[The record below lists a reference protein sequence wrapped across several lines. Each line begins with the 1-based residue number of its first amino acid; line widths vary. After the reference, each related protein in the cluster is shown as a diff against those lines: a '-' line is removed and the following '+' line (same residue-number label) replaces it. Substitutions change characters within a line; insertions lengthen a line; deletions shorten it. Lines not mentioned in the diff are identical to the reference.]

1 VTLASLLAS
10 GSAKSDGE
18 YFNGKIPVWV
28 WVLLGGLIVAMLAID
43 LIRHDDEH
51 EPTAKEALKESLVWV
66 GVSLAFGV
74 FVLFQFNGL
83 AFGEYMS
90 GYVLEK
96 SLSVDN
102 VFVWALIFGSFK
114 IPLRY
119 QHRVLFW
126 GIFGA
131 LAFRA
136 IFIVLGKTLIDR
148 FAWTLVLFGLFLGY
162 TGIKILMHRE
172 DEEEEEAKQSGLGLL
187 RKIMP
192 VTERYDGKKFFT
204 LENGKR
210 AATPL
215 FACLVVVEFTDIVF
229 AVDSVPAILAV
240 APKSNFIVFASNAF
254 AILGLRAMYF
264 LLADAKERFHYL
276 STALGVI
283 LIFVGAKMVA
293 TFWDKHIPDVGP
305 IKGTYISLM
314 VIMTILAIGIFASL
328 KLAPK
333 PESHSAG
340 QAADTDKNKESI
352 DL

>member
-1 VTLASLLAS
+1 VSFVSLLA
-10 GSAKSDGE
+10 AKSPDPTKKYFDGE
-18 YFNGKIPVWV
+18 IANWIWI
-28 WVLLGGLIVAMLAID
+28 LLGVIIVAMLAID

-66 GVSLAFGV
+66 GVSLAFGA
-74 FVLFQFNGL
+74 FVLWQLGGL

-148 FAWTLVLFGLFLGY
+148 FSWTLVLFGLFLAY
-162 TGIKILMHRE
+162 TGLKILRHKE

-192 VTERYDGKKFFT
+192 VTDRYDGKKFFT

-240 APKSNFIVFASNAF
+240 APKSSFIVFASNAF

-293 TFWDKHIPDVGP
+293 TFWDKHLPDIDVG
-305 IKGTYISLM
+305 GTLIRGSYISLL
-314 VIMTILAIGIFASL
+314 IILTILGIGIFASL
-328 KLAPK
+328 KMPPQPK
-333 PESHSAG
+333 GSLKG
-340 QAADTDKNKESI
+340 QS
-352 DL
+352 

>member
-1 VTLASLLAS
+1 MTVASLLSS
-10 GSAKSDGE
+10 GLLAAESTDDKKI
-18 YFNGKIPVWV
+18 YFNDPIPTWV
-28 WVLLGGLIVAMLAID
+28 WILLAVIIVAMLAID

-51 EPTAKEALKESLVWV
+51 EPTVKEAFRESLVWI
-66 GVSLAFGV
+66 GVSLAFGA
-74 FVLFQFNGL
+74 FVAWQFGGL
-83 AFGEYMS
+83 AFGEYMT

-131 LAFRA
+131 LAFRG
-136 IFIVLGKTLIDR
+136 IFIALGKTLIER
-148 FAWTLVLFGLFLGY
+148 FAWMLVLFGLFLAY
-162 TGIKILMHRE
+162 TGIKILLHRQ
-172 DEEEEEAKQSGLGLL
+172 DEEEEEAKKSGLGLL
-187 RKIMP
+187 RRIMP
-192 VTERYDGKKFFT
+192 VTDRYDGKKFFT

-215 FACLVVVEFTDIVF
+215 FACLIVVEFTDIVF

-240 APKSNFIVFASNAF
+240 APKSSFIVFASNAF

-293 TFWDKHIPDVGP
+293 TFWDKHIPDVTLGGVE
-305 IKGTYISLM
+305 IRGTYISLL
-314 VIMTILAIGIFASL
+314 VILTILAIGIFASL
-328 KLAPK
+328 KLPPSK
-333 PESHSAG
+333 EKLAG
-340 QAADTDKNKESI
+340 QEPQ
-352 DL
+352 